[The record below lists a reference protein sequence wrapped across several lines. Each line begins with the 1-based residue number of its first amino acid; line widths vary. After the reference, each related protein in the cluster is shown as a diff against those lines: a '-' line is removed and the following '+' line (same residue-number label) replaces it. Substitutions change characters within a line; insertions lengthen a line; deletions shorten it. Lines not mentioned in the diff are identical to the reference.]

1 MKRRI
6 VLALLCLTLLSAKPA
21 AADNRFIVRT
31 NVGQQLLSVVCA
43 IEGCTVVRALDGTLN
58 EVFLV
63 TAPVTV
69 DPTLLINTLNAT
81 PGILHVELD
90 QLVSLVG
97 GINALTTI
105 PSGLSDTT
113 PVSYFGSQVWNG
125 YANQPAAQRH

>member
-6 VLALLCLTLLSAKPA
+6 VLALLCLTLLSAKSA

-31 NVGQQLLSVVCA
+31 NVGRQLLSVVCA
-43 IEGCTVVRALDGTLN
+43 LDGCTVVRAIDGTLN
-58 EVFLV
+58 QVFLV

-90 QLVSLVG
+90 QLLSLVG
-97 GINALTTI
+97 GTNTLTSI
-105 PSGLSDTT
+105 PGGLSDTA
-113 PVSYFGSQVWNG
+113 PVTY
-125 YANQPAAQRH
+125 